1 MTAIQVNVRPKRVS
15 RKTANSSANISE
27 EQIVTS
33 TVSLNEE
40 SLIPSN
46 SSTSNTATNSGSS
59 SRKANNEIKKALQ
72 LKVETK
78 GKNHFILFSTFDLCL
93 AFHYIS
99 QNTYRISYF
108 TEYSE
113 ILCIFYILMPLK
125 SH

>member
-15 RKTANSSANISE
+15 RKATNSAANISE

-40 SLIPSN
+40 TFITSN
-46 SSTSNTATNSGSS
+46 SGTSNTATNSGSS

-78 GKNHFILFSTFDLCL
+78 GLRKI
-93 AFHYIS
+93 I
-99 QNTYRISYF
+99 
-108 TEYSE
+108 
-113 ILCIFYILMPLK
+113 
-125 SH
+125 